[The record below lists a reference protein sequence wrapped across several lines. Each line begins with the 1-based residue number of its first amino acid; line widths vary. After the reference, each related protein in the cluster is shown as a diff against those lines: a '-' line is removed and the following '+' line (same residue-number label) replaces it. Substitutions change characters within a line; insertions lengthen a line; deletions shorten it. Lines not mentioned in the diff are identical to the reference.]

1 MLFTTA
7 INTSNTIRTQTGATE
22 RVANLAVW
30 ILIRVIMRLLYS
42 IQLKKP
48 VRYEKRYYSD
58 LRSKAYMSQ
67 INLQHGT
74 TTNSGEQED

>member
-1 MLFTTA
+1 MLCTTA

-30 ILIRVIMRLLYS
+30 ILIRVIMGLLYS

-48 VRYEKRYYSD
+48 VRYEKRCYSD